1 MTRPVWTTSVGSEF
15 DEFLFAPIGEESNGM
30 MLSVI
35 SALARLDLDPW
46 HEAGALAEL
55 PGEAAT
61 ARLASLIAALP
72 SAPSAHQ
79 KPEAIAA
86 QLVALLP
93 RGHSSRVESRRI
105 PSGADAVTK
114 IRLRIFMYAVFI
126 LVVLSAHGIV
136 ASRLPTAQIG
146 KSSAPDSSTV
156 SPLPLPPKS
165 GG

>member
-1 MTRPVWTTSVGSEF
+1 MTRPVWATSFGSEF
-15 DEFLFAPIGEESNGM
+15 DDFLFAPIGEESNGM

-46 HEAGALAEL
+46 HEAVTLAEL

-61 ARLASLIAALP
+61 ARLTLLIAALP
-72 SAPSAHQ
+72 GAPSAHQ
-79 KPEAIAA
+79 NPEAIAA

-93 RGHSSRVESRRI
+93 RGQSSRVESRKI
-105 PSGADAVTK
+105 PIGADAVTK
-114 IRLRIFMYAVFI
+114 LRLRIFMYAVFI
-126 LVVLSAHGIV
+126 LVVLSAQGIV

-146 KSSAPDSSTV
+146 NTSAPASSTV